1 MNYGLLKSKLTGD
14 EHHFYKTQPVDSNFM
29 YSIFDTIDQGKDP
42 ICAACAAT
50 VFLKWNYNKDF
61 NYYNLFDNAGGTKE
75 GISFIQMLKY
85 LRSKGLIM
93 EYALVHSEQALKT
106 AITINGPCLAGM
118 TVRDSK
124 KSNFWDGTKQ
134 EGMHGVAIIG
144 WNDKGF
150 IIKNSW
156 GDDWG
161 KHGTTIL
168 PHERF
173 SEFKEIWTVI
183 A

>member
-61 NYYNLFDNAGGTKE
+61 NYYNLFENAGGTKE
-75 GISFIQMLKY
+75 GISFIKMLKY

-106 AITINGPCLAGM
+106 AITVNGPCLAGM
-118 TVRDSK
+118 SVRDSRRPD
-124 KSNFWDGTKQ
+124 FWNGTKQ
-134 EGMHGVAIIG
+134 EGMHGVAVIG

-156 GDDWG
+156 GEDFG
-161 KHGTTIL
+161 NNGTVIL

-173 SEFKEIWTVI
+173 SEFKEIWTII

>member
-1 MNYGLLKSKLTGD
+1 
-14 EHHFYKTQPVDSNFM
+14 
-29 YSIFDTIDQGKDP
+29 
-42 ICAACAAT
+42 
-50 VFLKWNYNKDF
+50 
-61 NYYNLFDNAGGTKE
+61 
-75 GISFIQMLKY
+75 MLHY
-85 LRSKGLIM
+85 LRQKKLIR